1 MSEALS
7 SAVPFPTWGT
17 LEDKAAF
24 LLRYAILA
32 PSSHNSQPWSFS
44 LERDGVAIV
53 PDLRRWLPEADPDQ
67 RELYLSLGCALENLL
82 IAAEHF
88 GFGHEVVYPA
98 EADRRGPAA
107 RVTLLAEGTPST
119 CRPDELFLAITGR
132 ATSRGRYRRWPVA
145 EDALRELRE
154 CAMDDGVGLLLT
166 GEAGVRARLR
176 DLAARADR
184 LRAGHDAGVVE
195 GAPLLGLVYSAG
207 DDRQSQVRAGQAFER
222 LALLATNR
230 GLGIQPLT
238 QLIALPHLRQ
248 ELRALLPQA
257 EAWAQ
262 ILFRLGHARPA
273 ARRTSR
279 RPVDAVLAR
288 P

>member
-1 MSEALS
+1 MSEAALS
-7 SAVPFPTWGT
+7 EVPFPTWGSM
-17 LEDKAAF
+17 EDRAAF
-24 LLRYAILA
+24 LVRYAVLA

-44 LERDGVAIV
+44 LERDTIAIL
-53 PDLRRWLPEADPDQ
+53 PDLRRWRPEADPDQ
-67 RELYLSLGCALENLL
+67 REVYLSLGCAVENLL

-98 EADRRGPAA
+98 EADRHGPAA

-119 CRPDELFLAITGR
+119 CRPEELFLAITRR
-132 ATSRGRYRRWPVA
+132 ATSRRRYGRGPVA
-145 EDALRELRE
+145 EDTLQQLRE
-154 CAMDDGVGLLLT
+154 CSVDDGLGLLLS

-184 LRAGHDAGVVE
+184 LRAGHDAPVVE
-195 GAPLLGLVYSAG
+195 GAPLLGLLYSAG

-230 GLGIQPLT
+230 GLGVQPLT
-238 QLIALPHLRQ
+238 QLVALPHLRQ

-257 EAWAQ
+257 EAWPQ
-262 ILFRLGHARPA
+262 ILFRLGYSRPA

-279 RPVDAVLAR
+279 LPVDAVLAR